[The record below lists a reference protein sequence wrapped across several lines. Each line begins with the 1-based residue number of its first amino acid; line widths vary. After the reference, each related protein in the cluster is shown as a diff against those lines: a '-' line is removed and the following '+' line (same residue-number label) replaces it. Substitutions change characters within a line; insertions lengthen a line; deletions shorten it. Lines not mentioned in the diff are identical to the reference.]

1 MKTNNRA
8 RATFSRRMVVIL
20 LTAVMALSFT
30 ACGNGETGKNAEVTT
45 TQVTTVKGEEK
56 RPTEIPQDVNPG
68 QWHEDSSSV
77 AETTTTTTTTVT
89 TTTEPTTTT
98 SSEAPKQEYYEYDVA
113 GAKIKLRTH
122 IEDYTSQ
129 NAVGNWRV
137 DLKGIAQSLGYHPVS
152 QSLVNFRIKK
162 QDDTDTDIYLDKL
175 DNQSYCRVVRD
186 DGNGAKIS
194 FARYDISDDS
204 INSYWIY
211 ADGNGANATN
221 VNFQQ
226 IVIFT
231 FLLENAKYAP
241 SEDWIESTGIP
252 TTSGGPDFF
261 YVDK

>member
-1 MKTNNRA
+1 MKTNGT

-45 TQVTTVKGEEK
+45 TQATTTKVTGAA
-56 RPTEIPQDVNPG
+56 PTEIPQDVNPG

-77 AETTTTTTTTVT
+77 AE
-89 TTTEPTTTT
+89 PTTTT

-113 GAKIKLRTH
+113 GVKIKLRTR

-186 DGNGAKIS
+186 DGNGAIIS

-231 FLLENAKYAP
+231 FLLEKAKYAP
-241 SEDWIESTGIP
+241 SEDWIESAGIP
-252 TTSGGPDFF
+252 TTSGGPSFF